1 MAEIGIPELN
11 LFTNIP
17 PVCLLYFFYGLAF
30 LFLGVA
36 IIVKDMRG
44 SELKLANSL
53 YLLAG
58 FGFAHGAHEWLELY
72 LLLQGQHIPAEQ
84 VFLVKSL
91 TVFVVIL
98 SFFLLLM
105 FGLALIRS
113 LDEKHIQWIRLIPTV
128 LFLFWIVYLWNYEL
142 KMDMRFL
149 QKADI
154 LSRNTFGFV
163 GSLTTAYGLVSYSK
177 EVKKLSPVVS
187 RNLYYAG
194 IAFIFYAFSAGIIS
208 SHTIMPVIAVPVEV
222 IRGISAVFIACM
234 IIKALNIFD
243 IETRK
248 KLENHLKLLAQSEKL
263 ASIGQLAAGIA
274 HEINNP
280 LTNASLNVQTL
291 KIRLKDEVWDKEILQ
306 KLESVERNV
315 DRASGIARELL
326 EFSRQKETVFVPL
339 NINKVIDETLTLLEY
354 RLNNVTMHKRL
365 SEVPAVTGDASRL
378 RQVLINIISNA
389 VEAMP
394 DGGDIFVSSSHDDSH
409 VKVEVTDTGI
419 GISEGHISK
428 VFDPFFTTKDV
439 GSGTGLG
446 LSICYGIINQHN
458 GTVEI
463 SSDEGKGTKV
473 TIKLPITTE
482 L

>member
-1 MAEIGIPELN
+1 MVEIGISELN
-11 LFTNIP
+11 LFANIP

-30 LFLGVA
+30 LFLGVSIA
-36 IIVKDMRG
+36 VKDMRG

-58 FGFAHGAHEWLELY
+58 FGFTHGAHEWLELY

-154 LSRNTFGFV
+154 LSRNTFGFL

-194 IAFIFYAFSAGIIS
+194 IAFIFYAFSAGLIS
-208 SHTIMPVIAVPVEV
+208 SHTVMPIIGVPVEV

-234 IIKALNIFD
+234 VIKALNIFD

-280 LTNASLNVQTL
+280 LTNASLNIQTL
-291 KIRLKDEVWDKEILQ
+291 KGRLERNSEDKDVIQ
-306 KLESVERNV
+306 KLDAVERNV
-315 DRASGIARELL
+315 DRASIIAKELL
-326 EFSRQKETVFVPL
+326 QFSRERETELIPV
-339 NINKVIDETLTLLEY
+339 NINKIISGALTLLS
-354 RLNNVTMHKRL
+354 HKL
-365 SEVPAVTGDASRL
+365 KNISVHHHLQEAPEIMGNPGKL
-378 RQVLINIISNA
+378 EQVFINIMDNA
-389 VEAMP
+389 VEAMR
-394 DGGDIFVSSSHDDSH
+394 GEGRISISTAHSSSHIT
-409 VKVEVTDTGI
+409 VEITDTGH
-419 GISEGHISK
+419 GIPEKASSK
-428 VFDPFFTTKDV
+428 VFDPFFTTKEV
-439 GSGTGLG
+439 GAGTGLG

-458 GTVEI
+458 GSIEI
-463 SSDEGKGTKV
+463 TSTPQKGTTV
-473 TIKLPITTE
+473 TIKLPVK
-482 L
+482 